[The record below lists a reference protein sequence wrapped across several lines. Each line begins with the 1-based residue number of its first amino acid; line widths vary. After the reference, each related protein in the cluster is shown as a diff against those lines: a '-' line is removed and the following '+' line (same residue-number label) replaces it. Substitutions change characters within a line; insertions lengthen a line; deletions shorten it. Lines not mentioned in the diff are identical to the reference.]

1 MVERNAWCG
10 PCWVVVQIE
19 NFTISETKFGIT
31 LDGNVNDVGI
41 K

>member
-1 MVERNAWCG
+1 MVERNARCG
-10 PCWVVVQIE
+10 PCWDVVQIE